1 MARRA
6 GGAEARRQA
15 THIDT
20 PPSGASSDRR
30 EFFRVTLDEV
40 EAVANARGL
49 TVQLTRVAEAQQW
62 RLTMSMTKGKDSA

>member
-1 MARRA
+1 
-6 GGAEARRQA
+6 
-15 THIDT
+15 
-20 PPSGASSDRR
+20 
-30 EFFRVTLDEV
+30 VTLDEV